1 MKDSQRQRS
10 QTHPRSVQD
19 NLETVAR
26 LEEEFLKQRTL
37 SDRIADA
44 IAGFG
49 GSIIFVL
56 WHAFWFVGW
65 VLINLGYVPGIPP
78 FDPYPF
84 VFLNM
89 IVSIEA
95 VLLSTFVLMKQNRM
109 SWRADQRAHL
119 NLQIDLLAE
128 KENTKVL
135 QLLQQVCHH
144 LGLKEPAT
152 DREVEELSQHTAVE
166 KLARELK
173 ERLPGE

>member
-1 MKDSQRQRS
+1 MKNSQRQR
-10 QTHPRSVQD
+10 TETTPRSVQA
-19 NLETVAR
+19 NLDTVAK
-26 LEEEFLKQRTL
+26 LEEEFLEQRTL

-44 IAGFG
+44 MAGFT
-49 GSIIFVL
+49 GSIVFVI
-56 WHAFWFVGW
+56 WHALWFLGW
-65 VLINLGYVPGIPP
+65 VVINTGYVPGIPP
-78 FDPYPF
+78 FDPFPF

-89 IVSIEA
+89 IVSLEA

-109 SWRADQRAHL
+109 SWRADHRAHL

-144 LGLKEPAT
+144 LGLEEPTIDKEIK
-152 DREVEELSQHTAVE
+152 ELSQQTAVE

>member
-1 MKDSQRQRS
+1 MKNSQRQR
-10 QTHPRSVQD
+10 TETTPRSVRD

-26 LEEEFLKQRTL
+26 LEEEFLEQRSL

-44 IAGFG
+44 MAGFT
-49 GSIIFVL
+49 GSIVFAI
-56 WHAFWFVGW
+56 WHALWFLGW
-65 VLINLGYVPGIPP
+65 VLINIGYLPGIPP
-78 FDPYPF
+78 FDPFPF

-89 IVSIEA
+89 VVSLEA

-135 QLLQQVCHH
+135 QLLQQVCGH
-144 LGLKEPAT
+144 LGLKEPVT
-152 DREVEELSQHTAVE
+152 D
-166 KLARELK
+166 K
-173 ERLPGE
+173 